1 MSEPNESN
9 SSSTPPKVWLRNLMI
24 FTSVV
29 LLGVLG
35 WAFFDIL
42 NSYKKQLTETEKI
55 KAQFQEASEKL
66 KNEARRTDSLNRLF
80 VQFNKYRHAV
90 ELQAYRDSVYRYLEF
105 KPGEVAWKKID
116 SSVVTISDVYFGGG
130 LYDYYFRYR
139 VVDNSGKELEVK
151 PEILFQIGRAHV

>member
-1 MSEPNESN
+1 
-9 SSSTPPKVWLRNLMI
+9 MI
-24 FTSVV
+24 FTSIV
-29 LLGVLG
+29 LLGLIG
-35 WAFFDIL
+35 WGFFDVL
-42 NSYKKQLTETEKI
+42 SSYKKQLAETEKI
-55 KAQFQEASEKL
+55 KAQFQDASDKL

-105 KPGEVAWKKID
+105 KPGDVAWKKMD

-139 VVDNSGKELEVK
+139 VVDNTGKESDVK
-151 PEILFQIGRAHV
+151 PEILFRKK